1 MPLFRRRSRRSQK
14 KDETEDEFEADPTVT
29 EASVSRGRSR
39 RRRTAAQPEDA
50 DTGHLKGNNILID
63 VFYLELKGIIGK
75 IQLKDLARYL
85 KSREA

>member
-50 DTGHLKGNNILID
+50 DTGYLKGHNILIN

-75 IQLKDLARYL
+75 IQLKYLARYL